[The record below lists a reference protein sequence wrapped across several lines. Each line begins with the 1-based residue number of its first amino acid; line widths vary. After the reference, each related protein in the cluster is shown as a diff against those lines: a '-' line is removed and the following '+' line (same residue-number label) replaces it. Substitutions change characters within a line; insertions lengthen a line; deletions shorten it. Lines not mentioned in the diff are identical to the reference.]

1 MITDPADDALRVA
14 TPILAFS
21 THPDFTTPQDVAVD
35 DSGSVGC
42 TTPIN
47 SGSSWIQE
55 RYRSLPSPS
64 SHSQGEHRERGQD
77 ARGDEP
83 TLVGRA
89 RCGMHQQRSCPR
101 SREA

>member
-35 DSGSVGC
+35 DSGSVRC

-64 SHSQGEHRERGQD
+64 SHSQGEHRERVTPTHDLGL
-77 ARGDEP
+77 GDEGCEHHGSSP
-83 TLVGRA
+83 RRSPRVG
-89 RCGMHQQRSCPR
+89 
-101 SREA
+101 